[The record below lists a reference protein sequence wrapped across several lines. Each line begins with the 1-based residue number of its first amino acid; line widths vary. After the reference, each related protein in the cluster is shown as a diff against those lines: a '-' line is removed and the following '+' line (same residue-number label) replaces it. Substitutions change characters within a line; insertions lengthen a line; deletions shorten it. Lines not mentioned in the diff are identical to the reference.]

1 MKRIKNIIL
10 FLFCLQT
17 FESNAQT
24 ISGIVNSY
32 FKATYYASQYNA
44 LKVPGVTGLVKG
56 DRVLIIQMKG
66 AVINETNSSS
76 FGNITSIN
84 GSGQYEFATICG
96 FVNDTVGFENTLL
109 NTYDFTRAVQVI
121 HVPVYSN
128 VTINGI
134 LLAQE
139 WNPITETGGVIAI
152 EATGTI
158 TLNANISADS
168 AGFKGGAIHVNT
180 TNRCGPRSN
189 WFYSQAQSSGTNLG
203 GSPKGEGIATFI
215 TNKNYGRGK
224 QASGGG
230 GANVDNTGGGGG
242 SNYGAG
248 GNGGVKSNATFC
260 NASTSG
266 QGGLALNTFGY
277 ASSLTI
283 SSTDNRVF
291 LGGGGGCGE
300 MNNIYSAPYPAGT
313 PGGDGGGIVFIKCN
327 QLTGNG
333 NLISANGAQG
343 VNPGLPVITEAAGD
357 GGGGGGAGGVV
368 VLNVTSYSTTLSV
381 SARGANGSV
390 AGFQNQ
396 CPGPGGGGGG
406 GVIWHS
412 GVLPGFVT
420 TNVTGGTNGIIK
432 NAPAHNPPCELQPN
446 GAVSG
451 TNGIVR
457 SGFQT
462 FAGADFDCSV
472 LSIESV
478 KNWRGKKVSDGI
490 QLQWQLVQTS
500 SIEQIWVER
509 KTVSSGFKVLKV
521 YEQPIEGAYQY
532 TDYTNELPATYR
544 LLVLNKNGRKE
555 YSNQLFFK
563 REKVKRL
570 NVYPNPTREELR
582 IELPFSSFGKTTIS
596 IFDFT
601 GKLVSTKEISFNTSQ
616 AIATINLSN
625 LPAGTYAVRCYWKDE
640 LYIAKIIKQ

>member
-32 FKATYYASQYNA
+32 FKATYYASQYNG

-66 AVINETNSSS
+66 ALIDETNTAT
-76 FGNITSIN
+76 FGNISSVN
-84 GSGQYEFATICG
+84 GAGQYEFATICG
-96 FVNDTVGFENTLL
+96 FVNDTVGFEKELS
-109 NTYDFTRAVQVI
+109 NTYDFTKAVQVI
-121 HVPVYSN
+121 YVPVYTD
-128 VTINGI
+128 VTVNGT
-134 LLAQE
+134 LLPQE

-152 EATGTI
+152 EATGTV
-158 TLNANISADS
+158 TLNVGINAN
-168 AGFKGGAIHVNT
+168 GVGYRGGALLSFSTCNFF
-180 TNRCGPRSN
+180 TNPNSYY
-189 WFYSQAQSSGTNLG
+189 YSPATVIGNNNNGTY
-203 GSPKGEGIATFI
+203 KGEGINNTISA
-215 TNKNYGRGK
+215 KEGGK
-224 QASGGG
+224 GNQSNGGG
-230 GANVDNTGGGGG
+230 GGNNHNTGGGGG
-242 SNYGAG
+242 SNYGSGGIGGNYLGMGSFPCNGTNEGLGGLSLSTFGYKTINNKIFMGGGGGAGHDNNGFGTPG
-248 GNGGVKSNATFC
+248 GNGGGILFICCNELVGNNHSITSNGSQGLSTT
-260 NASTSG
+260 NAIP
-266 QGGLALNTFGY
+266 N
-277 ASSLTI
+277 
-283 SSTDNRVF
+283 
-291 LGGGGGCGE
+291 E
-300 MNNIYSAPYPAGT
+300 
-313 PGGDGGGIVFIKCN
+313 
-327 QLTGNG
+327 
-333 NLISANGAQG
+333 AN
-343 VNPGLPVITEAAGD
+343 GD

-368 VLNVTSYSTTLSV
+368 ILNIVSYTGNITV
-381 SARGANGSV
+381 EAVGANGSNV
-390 AGFQNQ
+390 GFQDQ

-412 GVLPGFVT
+412 GVLPGSVT

-462 FAGADFDCSV
+462 FVGADFDCSV

-478 KNWRGKKVSDGI
+478 KNWRGKKVRDGI

-500 SIEQIWVER
+500 SIEQIWLER

-521 YEQPIEGAYQY
+521 YEQPNEGAYQY
-532 TDYTNELPATYR
+532 TDSTNELPATYR
-544 LLVLNKNGRKE
+544 LLVLNKNGKKE

-570 NVYPNPTREELR
+570 NVYPNPAREELR
-582 IELPFSSFGKTTIS
+582 IELPFSSFEKATIS
-596 IFDFT
+596 IFDFS
-601 GKLVSTKEISFNTSQ
+601 GKLVSIKEISFNTSQ

-625 LPAGTYAVRCYWKDE
+625 LPAGTYTVRCFWKDE
-640 LYIAKIIKQ
+640 LYIAKFITQ